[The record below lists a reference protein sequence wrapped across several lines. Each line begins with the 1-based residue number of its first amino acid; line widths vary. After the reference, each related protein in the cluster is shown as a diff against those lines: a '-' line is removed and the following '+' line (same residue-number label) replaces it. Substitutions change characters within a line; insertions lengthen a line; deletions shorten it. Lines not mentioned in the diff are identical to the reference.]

1 MENCGGNIKDQIKII
16 TNNSN
21 DYNEK
26 YIKIKYN
33 SDDDLSLKKMLEL
46 YNMEIVVRVAFHE
59 VNKYHQQ
66 VFSGEFLYKSWI
78 I

>member
-16 TNNSN
+16 TNKSN

-33 SDDDLSLKKMLEL
+33 SDDDLSPKKMLEL
-46 YNMEIVVRVAFHE
+46 YNMETVVRVAFHE
-59 VNKYHQQ
+59 VNKYHQ
-66 VFSGEFLYKSWI
+66 
-78 I
+78 